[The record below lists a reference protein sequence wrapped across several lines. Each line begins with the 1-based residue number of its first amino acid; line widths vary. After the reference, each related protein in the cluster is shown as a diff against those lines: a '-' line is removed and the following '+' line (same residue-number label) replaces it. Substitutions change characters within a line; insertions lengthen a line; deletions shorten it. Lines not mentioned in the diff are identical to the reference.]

1 MGTIVGKA
9 LAQLD
14 KGDQEGGKRQLLAD
28 VAKDGFLVVGGLF
41 AVLGLDGGLLISVVA
56 VGAAS
61 GADAGAQRAASDV
74 DVLLLA
80 GDEGLVQSCLV
91 RKSGRKIY
99 AGCSLRS
106 LNDAVVAGRH
116 GCRVSWRVWKRV
128 REWKARRC
136 DLGRVV

>member
-28 VAKDGFLVVGGLF
+28 VAKNGFLVVGGLL

-61 GADAGAQRAASDV
+61 GADAGAQRAASNV

-80 GDEGLVQSCLV
+80 GDEGLVQSCSRQKKRAQNARGLLTEKPQ
-91 RKSGRKIY
+91 RRRGRRSPWLSGVL
-99 AGCSLRS
+99 ADFEESEGVEG
-106 LNDAVVAGRH
+106 ATV
-116 GCRVSWRVWKRV
+116 
-128 REWKARRC
+128 
-136 DLGRVV
+136 